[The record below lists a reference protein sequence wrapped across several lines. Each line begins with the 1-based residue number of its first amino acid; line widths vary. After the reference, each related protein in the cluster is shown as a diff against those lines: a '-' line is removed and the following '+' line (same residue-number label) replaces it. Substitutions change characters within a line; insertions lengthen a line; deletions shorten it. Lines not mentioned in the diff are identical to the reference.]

1 LKIVAQFLCLIL
13 LSSCATLLNSPT
25 EQITIDKNSFI
36 KIDSLSE
43 GKSLG
48 NNKYLVKRDTTPLK
62 VYLKIDTLQKIITLK
77 PRNSIAYW
85 SNIYFNAGIC
95 MPFEKSN
102 QKRYGYIRKTYIDKK
117 DTNLVITKYR
127 PKNKGDI
134 DFIIAIP
141 YINEFTNNNPF
152 GTDNNGGFLGLE
164 VGFDYYYKKNRNFSI
179 LVGSA
184 LNFPAPIPAPV
195 RYDSIHSHTTNLYL
209 SLRNNYLNSFW
220 GIGYGV
226 HLSRNLWRKH
236 NENDTAYF
244 EQKYNSTSLGITINP
259 YIKTSENFRLGLLYQ
274 PSLFQ
279 TSENIN
285 FNYQHLISFV
295 MTWELK
301 IKKNVE

>member
-1 LKIVAQFLCLIL
+1 MQ
-13 LSSCATLLNSPT
+13 
-25 EQITIDKNSFI
+25 
-36 KIDSLSE
+36 
-43 GKSLG
+43 
-48 NNKYLVKRDTTPLK
+48 
-62 VYLKIDTLQKIITLK
+62 
-77 PRNSIAYW
+77 
-85 SNIYFNAGIC
+85 
-95 MPFEKSN
+95 
-102 QKRYGYIRKTYIDKK
+102 
-117 DTNLVITKYR
+117 
-127 PKNKGDI
+127 
-134 DFIIAIP
+134 
-141 YINEFTNNNPF
+141 
-152 GTDNNGGFLGLE
+152 
-164 VGFDYYYKKNRNFSI
+164 NFSI